1 MYSSRHLFAFTAIAV
16 TLGSLAVGCDSKV
29 SQCNKLVKVTNEAT
43 TELQAASK
51 GGGDQIGKMK
61 QMTGILEKNI
71 QAFQAVEVKDEK
83 LKGFQQRF
91 VDLYTKTRDASKNLV
106 DAAGRK
112 DVKAMQASLQS
123 MQSSSKDETS
133 LISEINGYCQAK

>member
-1 MYSSRHLFAFTAIAV
+1 MYSSRHLFAFTAIAA
-16 TLGSLAVGCDSKV
+16 TLGFLAVGCDSKV

-43 TELQAASK
+43 TELKAASQ
-51 GGGDQIGKMK
+51 GGGDQVGKMK
-61 QMTGILEKNI
+61 QMTGILDKNI

-91 VDLYTKTRDASKNLV
+91 VDLYTKTRDASKTLV

-112 DVKAMQASLQS
+112 DIKAMQASLQS
-123 MQSSSKDETS
+123 MQSSSKEETS
-133 LISEINGYCQAK
+133 LISEVNGYCQAK